1 MAILWTIFSI
11 SSALNLWSSLGIVPL
26 LNKNGFQVD
35 LDIEKQLNPD
45 RIYRIKA
52 YFSNHQNSS
61 LTSLTFRVAVP
72 RTLQLKLDPQSAQIV
87 PPFSQKTVTQEMTIQ
102 APVNVAVVRMRYHV
116 SYVLAGKTVEE
127 QGEFSQFP

>member
-1 MAILWTIFSI
+1 MILPR
-11 SSALNLWSSLGIVPL
+11 IVL
-26 LNKNGFQVD
+26 LLSKNGFQVD
-35 LDIEKQLNPD
+35 LDIEKQSNPD
-45 RIYRIKA
+45 RVYRIKA
-52 YFSNHQNSS
+52 SFSNHQNSP

-72 RTLQLKLDPQSAQIV
+72 KTLQLKLDPQSAQMV

-116 SYVLAGKTVEE
+116 SYILAGRTVEE

>member
-1 MAILWTIFSI
+1 M
-11 SSALNLWSSLGIVPL
+11 
-26 LNKNGFQVD
+26 NKNGLQVD

-45 RIYRIKA
+45 RTYMIKA
-52 YFSNHQNSS
+52 YFSNHQNSP

-72 RTLQLKLDPQSAQIV
+72 RTLQLQLDPQSAQVV

-102 APVNVAVVRMRYHV
+102 VPANVAVVRMRYHV
-116 SYVLAGKTVEE
+116 SYVTGGRTIEE